1 MNQIVFKS
9 KQGED
14 CEIVRNK
21 TRLVAQGCSQV
32 KGLDFGET
40 FAHVARL
47 EAITI
52 LLC

>member
-1 MNQIVFKS
+1 MNQIIFKS

-21 TRLVAQGCSQV
+21 ARLVAQGCSQV
-32 KGLDFGET
+32 KGQDFGET